1 MDFSAVN
8 WLAVI
13 VAAVVAWLFGAVW
26 YTSLSKR
33 WLKAARLDP
42 ATMKKSPLPF
52 VISFIAELVMAFI
65 TALVVGAMTGGE
77 PSLVAGLVFGFVL
90 WLGFVATTLS
100 VNHRYEGFGWDLTL
114 IDGGHWLGVLLLIGA
129 VIGWF
134 GAAGIAD

>member
-33 WLKAARLDP
+33 WLKAARLDS